1 MRDINQLNKTTD
13 AIVDSLSKFGAFVVS
28 TEKATNNLNDRVKNL
43 EAIVIEL
50 LDVVGKVVK
59 KEGGKND

>member
-28 TEKATNNLNDRVKNL
+28 TEKATSNLSSRVQNL
-43 EAIVIEL
+43 EAILMEL
-50 LDVVGKVVK
+50 LDVVQKVVK
-59 KEGGKND
+59 EGDKND